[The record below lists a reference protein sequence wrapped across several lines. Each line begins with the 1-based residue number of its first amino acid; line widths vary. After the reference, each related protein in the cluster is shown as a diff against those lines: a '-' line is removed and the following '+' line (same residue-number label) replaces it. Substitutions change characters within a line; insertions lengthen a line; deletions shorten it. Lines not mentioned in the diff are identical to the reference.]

1 MSIVYLNGEFIT
13 SSEARISPFD
23 RGFLFADSVYEVTS
37 VLEGCLVDFDR
48 HYVRLE
54 RSCAAIGLALPL
66 GKSDLLEAHANLIS
80 RNSVTEG
87 IVYLQISRGPSPRD
101 FNIDPV
107 LTPTVFMFAETKT
120 ILDHPNAR
128 TGIRV
133 ISYPDERW
141 SRCDVK
147 TTQLLTQSLAR
158 TAAIKAGVHDA
169 WFVKDGLVTEGSTN
183 NAFILT
189 DEGKIITRST
199 DDNILP
205 GITRQTIID
214 CANELG
220 LSLETRAFSMDEARA
235 AKEAFSTSA
244 STFIWPVI
252 EIDGT
257 MIGDGKPGSVYARL
271 REHYIKNARLK
282 APKD

>member
-1 MSIVYLNGEFIT
+1 MSIVYLNGDFIT
-13 SSEARISPFD
+13 ASEARISPFD

-54 RSCAAIGLALPL
+54 RSCAEIGLALPL
-66 GKSDLLEAHANLIS
+66 SKSGLLEAHTALVS

-87 IVYLQISRGPSPRD
+87 IVYLQISRGTSPRD
-101 FNIDPV
+101 FNIDPH
-107 LTPTVFMFAETKT
+107 LTPTIFMFAETKT
-120 ILDHPNAR
+120 ILDHPNAT

-133 ISYPDERW
+133 VSYPDERW
-141 SRCDVK
+141 SRCNVK

-158 TAAIKAGVHDA
+158 TAAVEAGVHDA

-183 NAFILT
+183 NAFILSA
-189 DEGKIITRST
+189 EGKIITRSA

-205 GITRQTIID
+205 GITRQTIIE
-214 CANELG
+214 CANALG
-220 LSLETRAFSMDEARA
+220 LNVETRAFSMNEARA

-252 EIDGT
+252 EIDGA
-257 MIGDGKPGSVYARL
+257 MIGDGQPGPVYAKL

-282 APKD
+282 AAKV